1 MIMVKDRRRDV
12 VVGCCCAVELSKRLL
27 CQSRVR
33 GKFHTNSYIHL
44 DIAHLSDSDTTPL
57 PSSIPHHGHIILSS
71 SVQYRPIRFISTKQ

>member
-33 GKFHTNSYIHL
+33 GKFHTNSYIQL
-44 DIAHLSDSDTTPL
+44 DIAHLSDSDTTSFHFHL
-57 PSSIPHHGHIILSS
+57 PYHTMGTS
-71 SVQYRPIRFISTKQ
+71 F